1 MPHPARALALAIAAL
16 LVFSAAAPAEAAKKK
31 TSRPAAA
38 QTRAAAKPK
47 AKPRARPAAAPTR
60 QPLVRQQTKAAQLNR
75 IYDEYWDAA
84 MRLNPLQATFQ
95 GDSRHNDQLPNILSA
110 AYRQQSHDFSVE
122 WLGKVEKIG
131 PDGLTGQDLLSY
143 EIFVRDARMSLVAE
157 QYPGW
162 MLPVSQYYNLGS
174 IMAILGSGSGAQPF
188 NTVQDYDTWS
198 RRSLG
203 IPPLFDQAIA
213 NMRQGMAAGVVQ
225 PRDLMEKVLPQ
236 LDAVIKPTAEES
248 IFWAPVRNLP
258 DDLPEA
264 DKARITAEYKRMIE
278 YRIMPAYR
286 ALRGFIATEYLPAS
300 RASDGLSALPN
311 GQAWYAQNIVQST
324 ASTLTPVQI
333 HALAEQRVT
342 ALQAQIATIMK
353 DNRIRGSQ
361 QKMLRNMRSD
371 RDFQYA
377 NADALLTRYKQ
388 LQGQVNA
395 RLPGL
400 LGTLPKAPMEIRAVE
415 AERAAT
421 AAAVSYQPPLPDG
434 MRPGILYVN
443 TGDLP
448 SRRRWAAPMQYLH
461 EGIPGHHV
469 QLGLQQELDKLPR
482 FRRLGGDIAF
492 VEGWG
497 LYAESLGE
505 ELGVYQDPYE
515 RIGYLQGALT
525 RAARMAADTGVHA
538 QGWSKRQA
546 VDYLVKTAD
555 LPADDATA
563 EVERFMALPGQTLA
577 NGLGELKMMELRD
590 KAKAALGARFDL
602 RRFHEEILRD
612 GSMPLD
618 ILDAKI
624 ARWIASEQAGGS
636 ASPAPTP

>member
-47 AKPRARPAAAPTR
+47 AKPRARPAAPPAR

-95 GDSRHNDQLPNILSA
+95 GDARHNDQLPNILSA

-143 EIFVRDARMSLVAE
+143 EIFVRDARMSLAAE

-258 DDLPEA
+258 DDFSAA
-264 DKARITAEYKRMIE
+264 DKARIAAEYKRMIE

-286 ALRGFIATEYLPAS
+286 ALRGFIATEYLPAT

-333 HALAEQRVT
+333 HALAEQRVS

-361 QKMLRNMRSD
+361 QKMLRNMRTD

-377 NADALLTRYKQ
+377 NADALLARYKQ

-443 TGDLP
+443 TGELP

-515 RIGYLQGALT
+515 RIAYLQGALT

-555 LPADDATA
+555 LPVDDATA

-577 NGLGELKMMELRD
+577 NGLGELKMMELRET
-590 KAKAALGARFDL
+590 AKAALGPRFDL

-636 ASPAPTP
+636 ASPTP

>member
-16 LVFSAAAPAEAAKKK
+16 LLFGSAAPAEAAKKK
-31 TSRPAAA
+31 ANRPAAA
-38 QTRAAAKPK
+38 QTRSAAKPK

-60 QPLVRQQTKAAQLNR
+60 QPLVRQQSKAAKLNR
-75 IYDEYWDAA
+75 IYDEYWDAS

-95 GDSRHNDQLPNILSA
+95 GDARHNDQLPNILSA
-110 AYRQQSHDFSVE
+110 AYRQQSHDFTVE

-131 PDGLTGQDLLSY
+131 TDGLTGQDLLSY
-143 EIFVRDARMSLVAE
+143 EIFVRDARMSLAAE
-157 QYPGW
+157 KYPSW

-188 NTVQDYDTWS
+188 NTVADYDSWS
-198 RRSLG
+198 KRSLG
-203 IPPLFDQAIA
+203 IAPLFDQAVA
-213 NMRQGMAAGVVQ
+213 NMRDGMKAGVVQ

-248 IFWAPVRNLP
+248 IFWAPVRNMP
-258 DDLPEA
+258 EDFPEA

-286 ALRGFIATEYLPAS
+286 ALRGFIATEYLPAT
-300 RASDGLSALPN
+300 RTSDGLGALPN
-311 GQAWYAQNIVQST
+311 GQAWYTQNIVQST
-324 ASTLTPVQI
+324 AATLDAKQI
-333 HALAEQRVT
+333 HAVAEQRV
-342 ALQAQIATIMK
+342 ASLQAQITATLK
-353 DNRIRGSQ
+353 DNKIRGSQ
-361 QKMLRNMRSD
+361 QKVLRNMRTD
-371 RDFQYA
+371 RSFQYA
-377 NADALLTRYKQ
+377 NSEALLTRYKQ
-388 LQGQVNA
+388 LQAQVGS
-395 RLPGL
+395 RLPAL
-400 LGTLPKAPMEIRAVE
+400 LGTLPKAPLEVRAVE
-415 AERAAT
+415 PERAAS
-421 AAAVSYQPPLPDG
+421 ASAVAYQPPLPDG

-443 TGDLP
+443 TANLP
-448 SRRRWAAPMQYLH
+448 TRRRWSAPMQFLH

-492 VEGWG
+492 IEGWG

-505 ELGVYQDPYE
+505 QLGVYQDPYE
-515 RIGYLQGALT
+515 RIGYLQAALT

-555 LPADDATA
+555 MPTEDATA
-563 EVERFMALPGQTLA
+563 EVERFMALPGQTLP
-577 NGLGELKMMELRD
+577 NGLGELKMVELRER
-590 KAKAALGARFDL
+590 AKAALGPRFDL

-618 ILDAKI
+618 ILDAKMT
-624 ARWIASEQAGGS
+624 RWIAAETAGT
-636 ASPAPTP
+636 PAPAVTP

>member
-1 MPHPARALALAIAAL
+1 MPYPARALALAIASL

-31 TSRPAAA
+31 ASRPAAA
-38 QTRAAAKPK
+38 QTRQAKPK

-60 QPLVRQQTKAAQLNR
+60 QPLVRQQSKAAQLER
-75 IYDEYWDAA
+75 IYDEYWDAS

-110 AYRQQSHDFSVE
+110 AYRQQSHDFTQE

-143 EIFVRDARMSLVAE
+143 QIFVRDARMSLAAE
-157 QYPGW
+157 KYPAW

-198 RRSLG
+198 KRSVG

-213 NMRQGMAAGVVQ
+213 NMREGMRAGVVQ

-236 LDAVIKPTAEES
+236 LDAVLKPTAEES
-248 IFWAPVRNLP
+248 IFWAPIRNMP
-258 DDLPEA
+258 DDFSEA

-278 YRIMPAYR
+278 FRLMPAYR
-286 ALRGFIATEYLPAS
+286 ALRGFIATEYLPAT
-300 RASDGLSALPN
+300 RRSDGLSALPN
-311 GQAWYAQNIVQST
+311 GQAWYAQNIVQTT
-324 ASTLTPVQI
+324 ASTLTPQQI
-333 HALAEQRVT
+333 HALAEQRV
-342 ALQAQIATIMK
+342 ASLQEQIAAVMK
-353 DNRIRGSQ
+353 ENRIRGSQ
-361 QKMLRNMRSD
+361 SKLLRSMRTD
-371 RDFQYA
+371 KNFQY
-377 NADALLTRYKQ
+377 NTPDALLMRYKQ
-388 LQGQVNA
+388 LQQQVNTRLPSLLDTQPKA
-395 RLPGL
+395 RLEVRP
-400 LGTLPKAPMEIRAVE
+400 VE
-415 AERAAT
+415 PDRAAS
-421 AAAVSYQPPLPDG
+421 AAAVSYQPALPDG
-434 MRPGILYVN
+434 MRPAVLYVN
-443 TGDLP
+443 TNALP
-448 SRRRWAAPMQYLH
+448 SRRTWSAPAQYLH

-497 LYAESLGE
+497 LYAESLGD
-505 ELGVYQDPYE
+505 ELGVYQDPYA

-525 RAARMAADTGVHA
+525 RSARMVADTGVHA
-538 QGWSKRQA
+538 QGWSKKQA

-555 LPADDATA
+555 LPVEDATA

-590 KAKAALGARFDL
+590 KAKAAQGAAFDP
-602 RRFHEEILRD
+602 RRFHAEVLRD

-618 ILDAKI
+618 ILQAKI
-624 ARWIASEQAGGS
+624 EHWIAAPGTG
-636 ASPAPTP
+636 ATAPTP